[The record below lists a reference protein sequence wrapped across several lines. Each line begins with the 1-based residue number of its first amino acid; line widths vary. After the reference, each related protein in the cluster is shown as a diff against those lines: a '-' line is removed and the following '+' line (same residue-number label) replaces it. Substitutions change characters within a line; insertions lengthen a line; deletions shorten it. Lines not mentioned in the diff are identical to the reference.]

1 MKAKDILIK
10 LPFNIERSSNLALII
25 KGMKETGLDML
36 PVVDKDMRLVG
47 IITLD
52 DIAKIFEP
60 YSGLMQ
66 TLVKSLPFLD
76 DLVEKDFSINHINP
90 EMLRLCIAEDIMNTN
105 FITLSQET
113 DLEKAYSIMVL
124 HKVNIVSVIDDGHLL
139 GIVRLLDII
148 TVLLKEKG
156 MF

>member
-1 MKAKDILIK
+1 MKVKDILIK
-10 LPFNIERSSNLALII
+10 LPFNVERSSNLALII
-25 KGMKETGLDML
+25 KAMKETGLDTL
-36 PVVDKDMRLVG
+36 AVVDKDMRLVG

-60 YSGLMQ
+60 YSGPMQ

-105 FITLSQET
+105 FITIPCDI

-124 HKVNIVSVIDDGHLL
+124 HKVNIVPVTDNGHLL
-139 GIVRLLDII
+139 GMVKLLDII

-156 MF
+156 ML